1 MKHCVQLAVGACALW
16 IGGLACAA
24 DASLNGRA
32 GLWVEASMITM
43 NGIKLPGVLD
53 APAGLAP
60 AEVTHIR
67 EAMKNLGLPEGWD
80 PKLVC
85 MTREAFDVAVATQ
98 KAAGV
103 CPSPEI
109 KVQGSS
115 VRYQARCETGGDQRL
130 AVTGDVSIRE
140 GVEMTQNSRQEV
152 LVRGLT
158 MVTEARSVSRW
169 LGADCTQAPK
179 GIEPQWL
186 QTLSEP

>member
-1 MKHCVQLAVGACALW
+1 MKHRVQLAVAACALW
-16 IGGLACAA
+16 IGGQACAG
-24 DASLNGRA
+24 DTSLNGRA

-53 APAGLAP
+53 APAGVAP
-60 AEVTHIR
+60 AEVTDIR
-67 EAMKNLGLPEGWD
+67 EAMKKLGLPEGWD

-85 MTREAFDVAVATQ
+85 LTRDSFDVAAATQ

-109 KVQGSS
+109 VVQGNS
-115 VRYQARCETGGDQRL
+115 VKYQARCDTSGDQRL
-130 AVTGDVSIRE
+130 AVTGDVNVRE

-152 LVRGLT
+152 LVRGLK

-169 LGADCTQAPK
+169 LGADCSQAPK

-186 QTLSEP
+186 QTLSDH